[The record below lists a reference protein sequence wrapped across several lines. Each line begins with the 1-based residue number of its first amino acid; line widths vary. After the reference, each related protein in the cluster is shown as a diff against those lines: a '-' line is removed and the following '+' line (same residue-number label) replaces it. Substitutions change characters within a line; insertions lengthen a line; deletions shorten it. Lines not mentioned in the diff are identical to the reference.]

1 MKKVLSILVLSLLV
15 FPALAF
21 GACSS
26 YGDGGTCMNHN
37 CEWTDPDG
45 PCVDP
50 PGGSGGTVTA
60 GPPDSLCTEVKHD
73 LSRYVQGCVPGANPS
88 TMEDG
93 QLCCLLDLMETI
105 VTYMFVILLVLA
117 GLMIIWGAFEFV
129 LSGGDMEKNK
139 NARNKLIWA
148 LVGVAVAFAAR
159 GLVRLVE
166 MLLS

>member
-1 MKKVLSILVLSLLV
+1 MKKVLSILILSLLV

-21 GACSS
+21 GACSD
-26 YGDGGTCMNHN
+26 YGDSTTCANHD
-37 CEWTDPDG
+37 CEWNEETDS
-45 PCVDP
+45 CVSKS
-50 PGGSGGTVTA
+50 GSGGTVTA

-88 TMEDG
+88 TMDDG

-117 GLMIIWGAFEFV
+117 GIMIIWGAFEFV

>member
-1 MKKVLSILVLSLLV
+1 
-15 FPALAF
+15 
-21 GACSS
+21 
-26 YGDGGTCMNHN
+26 
-37 CEWTDPDG
+37 
-45 PCVDP
+45 
-50 PGGSGGTVTA
+50 
-60 GPPDSLCTEVKHD
+60 
-73 LSRYVQGCVPGANPS
+73 
-88 TMEDG
+88 MEDG